1 MRWVRSWMG
10 AVLWAFG
17 ATGTVGLLEALSQW
31 LRFGQPD
38 AWPDGGVVTTLL
50 PAMAL
55 YGWVGLITAGLVFP
69 PAAVAG
75 RFAVRPRLFA
85 FSLAVG
91 AALALVGT
99 VYFGYLI
106 HDTAFDD
113 WWTGRLGPLL
123 LIKMLAG
130 LLLWWPCTLVV
141 RRLAVAF
148 GPRPGQWVFVP
159 VVLLVVTS
167 AQWPSWR
174 EQRMAAPTSTLARL
188 SEDVP
193 PAGSPNV
200 LILSIDALRAD
211 HVGCL
216 DPSAPPTPHL
226 DALAAEGLRYD
237 EAWAVSSW
245 TLPNVGTFLTGQP
258 PRVLDVDRARGLPE
272 AVPTLA
278 EVAWRHGWRTGAV
291 VTNPYLGAE
300 FGFRRG
306 FQFFDHAIV
315 LESLSPAERSVL
327 AREATRYWVSNTE
340 PEDAG
345 AVMPKALAWLD
356 ADPRDRPFFL
366 WIHII
371 EPHLPYRWHAFPDD
385 APDAAPPEHPLV
397 ADDRFMGLQE
407 VRDMLPDVPPDLA
420 AAIRELY
427 RREVRQA
434 DRMAGVLLDGLRG
447 RGLLDDTLVVVLA
460 DHGEEF
466 FEHGGFEHGHTLMPE
481 VTRIPLIVRLPDG
494 RGAGTLVSRPATLLD
509 LVPTLCREAGWT
521 PPAGLPGSDGLWPA
535 RGSDPAPATA
545 PLVLENMLYGPEQQ
559 AWWAWPW
566 LKVENPAAG
575 SVAWFDLAADPGA
588 RAPLAV
594 PPAAAD
600 SLKAQVR
607 SLLDAWDTAS
617 EAVNAHRGDEGAAIS
632 DQTRRQLESLGY

>member
-1 MRWVRSWMG
+1 MRWVRSWLG

-17 ATGTVGLLEALSQW
+17 AAGTVGLLEALSQW
-31 LRFGQPD
+31 ARFGPPD
-38 AWPDGGVVTTLL
+38 AWPDGGVSTTLL

-55 YGWVGLITAGLVFP
+55 YGWTGLLVAGLAFLLVA
-69 PAAVAG
+69 PAV
-75 RFAVRPRLFA
+75 RFFVRPRLLA

-91 AALALVGT
+91 AALAFIGT
-99 VYFGYLI
+99 IYFGYLI
-106 HDTAFDD
+106 QDSAFDR
-113 WWTGRLGPLL
+113 WWTAHLGPLL
-123 LIKMLAG
+123 LTKAAVG
-130 LLLWWPCTLVV
+130 LLLWWPCAWLV
-141 RRLAVAF
+141 RRLALAF

-174 EQRMAAPTSTLARL
+174 EQRMAAPISTLTRL
-188 SEDVP
+188 TEDVP

-226 DALAAEGLRYD
+226 DALAAAGRRYP
-237 EAWAVSSW
+237 EAWGVASW

-258 PRVLDVDRARGLPE
+258 PRVLDVDRGRGLPE
-272 AVPTLA
+272 SVPTLA

-291 VTNPYLGAE
+291 VTNPFLGAE

-315 LESLSPAERSVL
+315 LESLSPADRSVL

-385 APDAAPPEHPLV
+385 APGAGPPVHPLV
-397 ADDRFMGLQE
+397 IDGRFEALQE
-407 VRDMLPDVPPDLA
+407 ARDLGADVPPDLA

-434 DRMAGVLLDGLRG
+434 DLMTGALLDGLRE

-460 DHGEEF
+460 DHGEELF
-466 FEHGGFEHGHTLMPE
+466 DHGGFEHGHSLLPE
-481 VTRIPLIVRLPDG
+481 VTRVPLIVKLPGG
-494 RGAGTLVSRPATLLD
+494 RDAGVLAAEPASILD
-509 LVPTLCREAGWT
+509 LVPSICSEAGWT
-521 PPAGLPGSDGLWPA
+521 PPEGLPGRPALWPA
-535 RGSDPAPATA
+535 PGGAAAPRST

-566 LKVENPAAG
+566 LKVEDPEARR
-575 SVAWFDLAADPGA
+575 VDWYDLAADRLA
-588 RAPLAV
+588 LAPLAA
-594 PPAAAD
+594 PPPAAD
-600 SLKAQVR
+600 SLKESLR
-607 SLLDAWDTAS
+607 DLLDGWDAAA
-617 EAVNAHRGDEGAAIS
+617 EAVNAHRGDAGAAIS